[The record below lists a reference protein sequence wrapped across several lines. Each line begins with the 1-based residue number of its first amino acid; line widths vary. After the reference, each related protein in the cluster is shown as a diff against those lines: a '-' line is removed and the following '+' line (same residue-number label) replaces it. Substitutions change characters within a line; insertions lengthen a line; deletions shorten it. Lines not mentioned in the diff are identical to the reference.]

1 MNLEGVFVK
10 ANDRIVKR
18 TMASGSGAPLAAIA
32 VALQRERRRVGLSLT
47 EVARRAGIAK
57 STLSQLEQGTGN
69 PSLETLWA
77 LSTTLGVPFARLVE
91 EPMVTIRLLRAGQGP
106 RLASDRADYVATLL
120 APGPP
125 HVRRDLFHLAVE
137 PGPGRE
143 SEPHNPGTVEHVV
156 LTTGRARLGPVSEPV
171 ELEPGDFLSYPGD
184 VPHLFEA
191 LTPGTTAVLIS
202 EHP

>member
-1 MNLEGVFVK
+1 MTG
-10 ANDRIVKR
+10 
-18 TMASGSGAPLAAIA
+18 GSGAPLAAIA
-32 VALQRERRRVGLSLT
+32 AALQRERRRIGWSLT

-91 EPMVTIRLLRAGQGP
+91 EPVVAVRLIRAGQGP
-106 RLASDRADYVATLL
+106 RLASERANFVATLL

-137 PGPGRE
+137 PGPARE
-143 SEPHNPGTVEHVV
+143 SDPHNPGTIEHVV
-156 LTTGRARLGPVSEPV
+156 LTAGLAWLGPVSEPV
-171 ELEPGDFLSYPGD
+171 ELGPGDFLSYRGD

-191 LTPGTTAVLIS
+191 LKPRTTAVLIS

>member
-1 MNLEGVFVK
+1 MFVK
-10 ANDRIVKR
+10 ANDGIVKR
-18 TMASGSGAPLAAIA
+18 TVMGSSGAPLAAIA
-32 VALQRERRRVGLSLT
+32 AALLRERRRVGLSLT
-47 EVARRAGIAK
+47 EVARRAGVAK

-69 PSLETLWA
+69 PSVETLWA
-77 LSTTLGVPFARLVE
+77 LSTALGVPFARLVE
-91 EPMVTIRLLRAGQGP
+91 QPVVTVRLIRAGQGP
-106 RLASDRADYVATLL
+106 RLASERADYVATLL

-137 PGPGRE
+137 PGLARE
-143 SEPHNPGTVEHVV
+143 SDPHNPGTVEHVV
-156 LTTGRARLGPVSEPV
+156 LTAGRARLGPTSQPA
-171 ELEPGDFLSYPGD
+171 ELRPGDFLSYPGD